1 MPLSDLLSIAL
12 KQRRVYRTRNVDNG
26 GDERPKP
33 PLVFITD
40 SKRNDNFRRKIRFAE
55 LSLNIVGPKLFKLT
69 KDKKNRSDETV
80 DNNYHPARAS
90 SDVASSLAPSPG
102 RRTDTV
108 VAWSCRPLAAWNSSL
123 VRPLLRPARSP
134 WEGPAAPAEAAAVPI
149 PNSPGGPQSSRRKS
163 AGGGGC
169 GDDRVW

>member
-1 MPLSDLLSIAL
+1 M
-12 KQRRVYRTRNVDNG
+12 DNG
-26 GDERPKP
+26 GDKRPRP

-90 SDVASSLAPSPG
+90 SDVASSLAPIPG
-102 RRTDTV
+102 RRPASV
-108 VAWSCRPLAAWNSSL
+108 VAWSARRGVLRVQPCALDASDLTDSSAYLLVLLFFDCHWN
-123 VRPLLRPARSP
+123 
-134 WEGPAAPAEAAAVPI
+134 
-149 PNSPGGPQSSRRKS
+149 
-163 AGGGGC
+163 
-169 GDDRVW
+169 